1 MVWLRVVVIGV
12 FAFIIFP
19 LSFNCSNYY
28 PGFDRSLFFNFL
40 DLLCIATIPGAFW
53 CNASYWKCELS
64 CLIHSTC
71 LTCMLILIGHAVQFL
86 IYEQCLSLCSARI
99 TPPRFRPG
107 GGCKCLLYSLFVIS
121 TRTLA
126 IWSSHARL
134 SNWPICGDKL
144 IDFFPTLSTRSC
156 AIGHAI

>member
-99 TPPRFRPG
+99 TPPPVSAWWRMQV
-107 GGCKCLLYSLFVIS
+107 FVV
-121 TRTLA
+121 
-126 IWSSHARL
+126 
-134 SNWPICGDKL
+134 
-144 IDFFPTLSTRSC
+144 FPVCNFYAYTCHMVFSC
-156 AIGHAI
+156 PFI